1 MPAQAK
7 EPSMFVSTSFSRRL
21 LVIGALALATAWSSP
36 VDLRAQGDRITLP
49 RKPGPGQTLTVHM
62 TQDMDLQMSMGGA
75 SADAVDSG
83 DPTTRPP
90 MKLSGNMMVEGTQ
103 KFGELDDQ
111 GRTPCEFTYTDAS
124 MDMKMNGMAM
134 PSQNFKDQFVGK
146 SMSFSYAPDG
156 TITSVKLADMP
167 GAAGVQSTVQQALN
181 AFTMS
186 LPTQA
191 LAVGETAKMPFT
203 MPLAMPLPGGATPP
217 AFKGTITYTLVRV
230 DGSGNNRVAVLDQKL
245 DATASGTLPPPPG
258 QVAAGQAAPGG
269 ANLTMHMTGTGQVQ
283 MDLARGVARSGEM
296 TTTMDGSIIRAAGS
310 QPSPSPAGMPGNVKI
325 QGNTKMKMST
335 DPKDTDK

>member
-1 MPAQAK
+1 
-7 EPSMFVSTSFSRRL
+7 MFVSNRFSRRV

-36 VDLRAQGDRITLP
+36 ADLRAQGDRITLP

-62 TQDMDLQMSMGGA
+62 TQDMDLQMSMGGSTPAAGGAATDDA
-75 SADAVDSG
+75 SS
-83 DPTTRPP
+83 RPP
-90 MKLSGNMMVEGTQ
+90 MKLSGNMMVEGKQ
-103 KFGELDDQ
+103 KFGDLDDQ

-124 MDMKMNGMAM
+124 MDMKMNGMSV

-146 SMSFSYAPDG
+146 SMTFSYAPDG
-156 TITSVKLADMP
+156 TITSVKLADTP

-186 LPTQA
+186 LPTKP
-191 LAVGETAKMPFT
+191 LSVGDTAQMPFT

-245 DATASGTLPPPPG
+245 DATAAGQLPAPPG
-258 QVAAGQAAPGG
+258 QAGPGG
-269 ANLTMHMTGTGQVQ
+269 ANLTMHMTGSGQVQ
-283 MDLARGVARSGEM
+283 MDLARGIARTGEM
-296 TTTMDGSIIRAAGS
+296 TTTMDGSIKRAAGS
-310 QPSPSPAGMPGNVKI
+310 QANPSQPGVPGDVKI

-335 DPKDTDK
+335 DPADTDK